1 MRHSRLAVLSR
12 LRTVRRSWW
21 VIALALVIVAGTG
34 LWWTQRD
41 SQAAGATTTTATV
54 SRGDYSTTVTASGTV
69 EPARQEDLDFAVSGE
84 VTAVR
89 VAAGDRVRRGQV
101 LARIDDDTLTAQRTA
116 ADSSLDAALVQL
128 DDDQDADASDTQLA
142 ADEASVASARSQL
155 AQAEEAVRDTVLR
168 SPMNGTVSGVNL
180 AVGDQVGGVSSG
192 SGDSAAITVIS
203 TRSFEV
209 AASVGAT
216 DAAALNKG
224 MQAEISPTGATETVY
239 GTVASIGAIA
249 TADSSGAATFP
260 VTIDVTGKPQGLYAG
275 SSADVVITTRKV
287 IDVLTV
293 PTPALHTENGETWV
307 WLVDATA
314 DGGRRKVTITTGT
327 TYGMSTE
334 VKSGLSEGDQVQI
347 EAFSPTGGGGTRQ
360 GDQQGPVIDFQGPPP
375 GVAPQGS
382 FGVGQ

>member
-1 MRHSRLAVLSR
+1 VRHSRLAVLSR

-116 ADSSLDAALVQL
+116 AESSLDAALVQL
-128 DDDQDADASDTQLA
+128 DDDQDADASATQLA

-155 AQAEEAVRDTVLR
+155 AQAEEAVQDAVLR
-168 SPMNGTVSGVNL
+168 SPMNGTVSAVNL
-180 AVGDQVGGVSSG
+180 AVGDQVGGI

-203 TRSFEV
+203 TLSFEV

-216 DAAALNKG
+216 DAAALKKG

-334 VKSGLSEGDQVQI
+334 VKSGLNEGDQVQI